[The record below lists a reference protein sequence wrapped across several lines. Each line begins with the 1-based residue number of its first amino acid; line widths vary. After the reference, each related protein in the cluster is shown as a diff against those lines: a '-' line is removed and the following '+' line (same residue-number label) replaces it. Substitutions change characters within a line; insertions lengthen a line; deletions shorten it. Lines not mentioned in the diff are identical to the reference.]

1 MTTPGDQSQREGESY
16 AEFMDRLY
24 AANPYSNRKRDET
37 GHYVP
42 SRDGSERPKWSFRV
56 PNDLAKEALKFMR
69 EQNMSVTKYLTFAM
83 HNLHNSDKN
92 G

>member
-1 MTTPGDQSQREGESY
+1 METTGSQSRREGETY

-24 AANPYSNRKRDET
+24 RADPYSNRKRDSIT
-37 GHYVP
+37 GAYIA
-42 SRDGSERPKWSFRV
+42 SNDGTERPKWSFRV

-83 HNLHNSDKN
+83 HQLHTKN
-92 G
+92 ND

>member
-1 MTTPGDQSQREGESY
+1 METTGPQSRREGESY

-24 AANPYSNRKRDET
+24 RADPYANRKRDET
-37 GHYVP
+37 GHYIP

-56 PNDLAKEALKFMR
+56 PNDLAKQALKFMR

-83 HNLHNSDKN
+83 HNLHNTDKN
-92 G
+92 D